1 MTMPRTRFQKSELL
15 TMLRPALYFAVL
27 FGMVQFWLTDFAA
40 AQGEDAGAGVPEVEE
55 AAKVTVLTVYQDGG
69 WVMHVLLLCS
79 IATIAAAVYCFI
91 RISAKKM
98 CPDPVNDS
106 LVRSMQKRD
115 VSGAYELCTASPN
128 TLTNVVSSAL
138 LKVNFE
144 RDKANKDSMDQAAGE
159 ALDYEETAQM
169 QWVNYLNVFATIAPM
184 IGLFGTVLGMM
195 ESFGDLAAGK
205 SEASDLAGGI
215 NKAMGTTAG
224 GLLVGIPAMFF
235 YFFFRNKLMGIMG
248 TVQKRA
254 SFAIDVLSGEV
265 TLSDE
270 GAPQG

>member
-1 MTMPRTRFQKSELL
+1 MKLPSPKTELL
-15 TMLRPALYFAVL
+15 AFVRPVLYLLFLFAFTQWWMADL
-27 FGMVQFWLTDFAA
+27 AA
-40 AQGEDAGAGVPEVEE
+40 APGDSAGDTEAIEAVE
-55 AAKVTVLTVYQDGG
+55 KVTVLTVYRDGG

-79 IATIAAAVYCFI
+79 IATIAVIVYCFI
-91 RISAKKM
+91 RLSKKKM
-98 CPDPVNDS
+98 CPQGLNDS
-106 LVRSMQKRD
+106 MVRLMQSRD
-115 VSGAYELCTASPN
+115 VGGAYSLCNENPN
-128 TLTNVVSSAL
+128 SFSNVVSSAL

-144 RDKANKDSMDQAAGE
+144 RDKANKESMDQAAGE
-159 ALDYEETAQM
+159 ALDHEETAQM

-205 SEASDLAGGI
+205 SEASELAGGI

-235 YFFFRNKLMGIMG
+235 YFFFRNRLMAIMS
-248 TVQKRA
+248 TVQKRT
-254 SFAIDVLSGEV
+254 SFLVDVLSGEV
-265 TLSDE
+265 KLSEE

>member
-1 MTMPRTRFQKSELL
+1 MKTPIPKNELL
-15 TMLRPALYFAVL
+15 AVVRPLLYIAFLFVL
-27 FGMVQFWLTDFAA
+27 IQWWMGDFAA
-40 AQGEDAGAGVPEVEE
+40 AQTPGEGGEPPAIEE
-55 AAKVTVLTVYQDGG
+55 PDKVTLLSVYQQGG

-79 IATIAAAVYCFI
+79 IATIAIIVYCFI
-91 RISAKKM
+91 RLTPKKM
-98 CPDPVNDS
+98 CPDGMNDS
-106 LVRSMQKRD
+106 MVRLMQNRD
-115 VSGAYELCTASPN
+115 VGGAYSLCNENPN
-128 TLTNVVSSAL
+128 TFANVVSSAL

-159 ALDYEETAQM
+159 ALDHEETAQM
-169 QWVNYLNVFATIAPM
+169 QWVNYLNTFATIAPM

-195 ESFGDLAAGK
+195 ESFRDLSTGK
-205 SEASDLAGGI
+205 SEASELAGGI

-235 YFFFRNKLMGIMG
+235 YFFFRNKLMAIMS

-270 GAPQG
+270 GTPGG